1 MQGMSEREYAARA
14 GLSRGAIQKAK
25 SAGRLVLHEDGSIDA
40 DASDRRRA
48 EATDPTKSRK
58 PPAPKMKPV
67 PEAAVAAVGETLREQ
82 GLAVPAAAWLA
93 ARAAEGRRVL
103 MVGDGLNDTAA
114 LGAAHASLAP
124 ASGLEAARSLADVV
138 MVSVGL
144 GRVADLIGTARHSLG
159 RMRQNIAI
167 ALIYNCG
174 AIPVALAGL
183 ASPLLAALAM
193 SLSSLNVTLN
203 AVRRSP

>member
-1 MQGMSEREYAARA
+1 VALADGA
-14 GLSRGAIQKAK
+14 G
-25 SAGRLVLHEDGSIDA
+25 GSQCFA
-40 DASDRRRA
+40 FEEELR
-48 EATDPTKSRK
+48 
-58 PPAPKMKPV
+58 
-67 PEAAVAAVGETLREQ
+67 PEAAAVVAALRARGIEVAILSGDGAAAVARIASQLGIETALSRQ
-82 GLAVPAAAWLA
+82 SPADKAAWLA
-93 ARAAEGRRVL
+93 AHAAEGRRVL

-124 ASGLEAARSLADVV
+124 ASGLEAARSLVDVV

-144 GRVADLIGTARHSLG
+144 GRVADLIGTVRHSLG